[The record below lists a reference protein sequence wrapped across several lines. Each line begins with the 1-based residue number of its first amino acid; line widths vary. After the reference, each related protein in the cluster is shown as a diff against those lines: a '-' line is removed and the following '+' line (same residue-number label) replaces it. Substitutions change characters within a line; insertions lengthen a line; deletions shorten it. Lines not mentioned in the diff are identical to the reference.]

1 MTAQKNSPTAR
12 IQPAIIVFVFVILA
26 MLLGR
31 TTAILPQAPIIL
43 QWVGLALSA
52 LGLGLGMLA
61 LREFKRMQTFSKS
74 KSAAM
79 NLVTTGVYSYTRNPV
94 NLGFLLILIGLP
106 LSGGDYW
113 GIVLMPMFIVAM
125 NSLVIKPEETQ
136 LENKFKDEFINY
148 KAKVRRWI

>member
-1 MTAQKNSPTAR
+1 MPAQQNSPTAR

-31 TTAILPQAPIIL
+31 TTAILPIAPPFL
-43 QWVGLALSA
+43 QWAGLAISA

-74 KSAAM
+74 KTAAM
-79 NLVTTGVYSYTRNPV
+79 NLVTTGIYRYTRNPV

-106 LSGGDYW
+106 LSGGEYW
-113 GIVLMPMFIVAM
+113 GIVLMPMFILAM
-125 NSLVIKPEETQ
+125 NSLVIKPEETF
-136 LENKFKDEFINY
+136 LENKFKDEFIKY
-148 KAKVRRWI
+148 KASVRRWI

>member
-1 MTAQKNSPTAR
+1 MPAQQNSPTAR

-31 TTAILPQAPIIL
+31 TTAILPIAPPFL
-43 QWVGLALSA
+43 QWAGLALSA

-74 KSAAM
+74 KTAAM
-79 NLVTTGVYSYTRNPV
+79 NLVTTGIYRYTRNPV

-106 LSGGDYW
+106 LSGGEYW
-113 GIVLMPMFIVAM
+113 GIVLMPMFILAM
-125 NSLVIKPEETQ
+125 NSLVIKPEETF
-136 LENKFKDEFINY
+136 LENKFKDEFIKY
-148 KAKVRRWI
+148 KASVRRWI